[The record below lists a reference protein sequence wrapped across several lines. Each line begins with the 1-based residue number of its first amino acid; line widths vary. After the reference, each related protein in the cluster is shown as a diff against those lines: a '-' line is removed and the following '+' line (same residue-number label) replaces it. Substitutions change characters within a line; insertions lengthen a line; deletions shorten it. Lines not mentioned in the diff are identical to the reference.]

1 MPTSKDRTKSTAPP
15 PEPGRLRV
23 ADLMTRD
30 VVTIRTDEP
39 LADAVGRLADSHVTG
54 LAVVDAR
61 HRLVGVVTASDV
73 LNAEAEAGDEEARA
87 RLLSTGTVSDVMSRR
102 PLVIGPDMDAREAA
116 LQMDYADVHRLFV
129 ELDDE
134 LVGVISRSDINR
146 GFASGKLG

>member
-1 MPTSKDRTKSTAPP
+1 MTTPKDRTKRTPP
-15 PEPGRLRV
+15 QHEPGRLRV
-23 ADLMTRD
+23 SDLMTRD

-39 LADAVGRLADSHVTG
+39 LATAVGRLADSHVTG
-54 LAVVDAR
+54 LAVVDGR
-61 HRLVGVVTASDV
+61 NRLVGVVTASDV
-73 LNAEAEAGDEEARA
+73 LNAEAEAGDEESRA
-87 RLLSTGTVSDVMSRR
+87 RMLSTGTVSDVMSRR
-102 PLVIGPDMDAREAA
+102 PLVISPDMDAKEAA